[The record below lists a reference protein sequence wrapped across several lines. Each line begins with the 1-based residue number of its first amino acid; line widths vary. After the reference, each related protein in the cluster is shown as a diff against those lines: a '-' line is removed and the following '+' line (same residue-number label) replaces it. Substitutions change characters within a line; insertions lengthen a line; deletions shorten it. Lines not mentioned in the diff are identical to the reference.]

1 MAKEPAASAATLRKL
16 NAAIQQANAFSGTA
30 TAMGA
35 IDTQFNMVEP
45 VIEALGWDRND
56 PSVVQRAPSD
66 NITMMLSSESGPS
79 IAITTIKQNGQIGR
93 NKSRVTALREASS
106 RGMDW
111 LVVTNGNEWWMV
123 NKSQPDEPFRKIDL
137 QQSGAADTLALL
149 SRTSVESGSLS
160 AAMEVE
166 TLDKNVKHAVA
177 ETLDSDEFANML
189 RKQLA
194 KKKTKVKKQDITVS
208 LERMGLSQLVQSG
221 GQAPN
226 RSAKSNTSD
235 TSSLS
240 QSRPAQGATPK
251 KSTTTKPTPAAS
263 KTKGA
268 RSASTQTPDAPDWIE
283 GATHKM
289 SRKKNVAFMRLEAD
303 GSATLLPGSI
313 IASKEGK
320 TIPKPLKNI
329 RAIAQEDQSVVP
341 AGDMLEVAREIKL
354 EGPKSAASFSAGT
367 IVPNITC
374 WTDQEGKPL
383 NMSKPLA
390 KKSAQPAASTATA
403 KSAKSSPD
411 GASDEAEKTPA
422 QAKPAANR
430 GKAAGAKGAKK
441 KPAKRSQAK
450 QRAKATKETSKQEA
464 HPAVQ
469 QVEPK
474 QIDHQPANEKG
485 AGANE
490 SSQTS
495 DVPRTEE
502 SQQSG

>member
-194 KKKTKVKKQDITVS
+194 KKKTKVTKQDITVS

-240 QSRPAQGATPK
+240 QSRPAQGAT
-251 KSTTTKPTPAAS
+251 
-263 KTKGA
+263 
-268 RSASTQTPDAPDWIE
+268 
-283 GATHKM
+283 
-289 SRKKNVAFMRLEAD
+289 
-303 GSATLLPGSI
+303 
-313 IASKEGK
+313 
-320 TIPKPLKNI
+320 
-329 RAIAQEDQSVVP
+329 
-341 AGDMLEVAREIKL
+341 
-354 EGPKSAASFSAGT
+354 
-367 IVPNITC
+367 
-374 WTDQEGKPL
+374 
-383 NMSKPLA
+383 
-390 KKSAQPAASTATA
+390 
-403 KSAKSSPD
+403 
-411 GASDEAEKTPA
+411 
-422 QAKPAANR
+422 
-430 GKAAGAKGAKK
+430 
-441 KPAKRSQAK
+441 
-450 QRAKATKETSKQEA
+450 
-464 HPAVQ
+464 
-469 QVEPK
+469 
-474 QIDHQPANEKG
+474 
-485 AGANE
+485 
-490 SSQTS
+490 
-495 DVPRTEE
+495 
-502 SQQSG
+502 